1 MKKIT
6 HLIIYSLLLVLAGC
20 EKDTEPKN
28 FAPRLTT
35 GEATDIYRKG
45 ATLSGSIEK
54 AEGII
59 VKEYGFLYSTLQ
71 SMAEYTEVKVS
82 ADGENDFKAKLQ
94 NLEAGKT
101 YYYCS
106 YAYGGYSTARGEVK
120 SFSTVNSSKP
130 VFTDLVIADTD
141 EKSFTVSTSVLD
153 DGGSELFISGFCWKE
168 VDEEGDEPTEKDHVA
183 NVNSTDDF
191 RVRINDLTPGR
202 KYMVRA
208 YAINGNGRGYGN
220 SEFVTTKTTS
230 LPAVSSCTPVDSTAV
245 SVTLSARVLAE
256 GTSEILEKGFCYSS
270 ETKLPTVTNM
280 KRVVAD
286 GGKEIYALI
295 DGLKAE
301 TTYYIRAYALNG
313 QGEGYGDVYEFTTL
327 PSDHVPA
334 VAGVMVGNLTTTTA
348 EVTSSVADNG
358 GTEVTEKGF
367 CYATG
372 DETPTLDDSRKTVST
387 AAGPVISATLG
398 SLSEGTKYRIR
409 AYAINKN
416 GVGYGEM
423 AEFTTVAVTAPTVK
437 TFTASEVTE
446 TRAKLS
452 GAVTDD
458 GNGVVVRKGFCWSAE
473 QPMPT
478 MADLTEQAT
487 GADDNFTLI
496 LEALTPGTH
505 YYFRAYAENASGI
518 VSYGEV
524 LSFTTIP
531 ETQPLAVGSTTL
543 SNITETTVFASAV
556 IGGDGGGRIEEAGFF
571 YSKENAVPSLDNDRA
586 VASVSSDY
594 SISASISGLLD
605 DTHYYIRAYVAND
618 LGFIAYGPVM
628 EFTTEKA
635 IALPAISD
643 ILIADV
649 TPASF
654 KAEAAVT
661 NTGNGVVTEKGYC
674 YVAGEAL
681 PVIGDNPV
689 FSTQDGARIDAVV
702 SGLSANTTYTVRAF
716 ARNEKGV
723 AYSNPVT
730 VTTKK
735 NDPSSGDATFP
746 DIE

>member
-358 GTEVTEKGF
+358 GTEVIEKGF

-372 DETPTLDDSRKTVST
+372 GETADVGDLVRTIIVDSTVTCRMKRSD
-387 AAGPVISATLG
+387 VIDNAN
-398 SLSEGTKYRIR
+398 IR
-409 AYAINKN
+409 PGDVI
-416 GVGYGEM
+416 VGLASYG
-423 AEFTTVAVTAPTVK
+423 
-437 TFTASEVTE
+437 
-446 TRAKLS
+446 
-452 GAVTDD
+452 
-458 GNGVVVRKGFCWSAE
+458 
-473 QPMPT
+473 
-478 MADLTEQAT
+478 QAT
-487 GADDNFTLI
+487 YEKEYNGGMGSNGLTSARHDVFGKYLAEKYPESYDAAVPEELVYSGKLKLI
-496 LEALTPGTH
+496 DSVEDSPIDAGKL
-505 YYFRAYAENASGI
+505 
-518 VSYGEV
+518 V
-524 LSFTTIP
+524 LSPTRTYAP
-531 ETQPLAVGSTTL
+531 V
-543 SNITETTVFASAV
+543 V
-556 IGGDGGGRIEEAGFF
+556 
-571 YSKENAVPSLDNDRA
+571 KK
-586 VASVSSDY
+586 
-594 SISASISGLLD
+594 LLD
-605 DTHYYIRAYVAND
+605 ALRPEIHGMVHCSGGAQTKVLHFVENVRVVKDN
-618 LGFIAYGPVM
+618 LFPVPPLFKTIQEQSGTDWAEM
-628 EFTTEKA
+628 YKVFNMGHRLEVYLSPEHA
-635 IALPAISD
+635 EEVIAISESFG
-643 ILIADV
+643 IPAQIVGRVEACEQTELIIK
-649 TPASF
+649 SEF
-654 KAEAAVT
+654 
-661 NTGNGVVTEKGYC
+661 
-674 YVAGEAL
+674 GE
-681 PVIGDNPV
+681 
-689 FSTQDGARIDAVV
+689 FR
-702 SGLSANTTYTVRAF
+702 Y
-716 ARNEKGV
+716 
-723 AYSNPVT
+723 
-730 VTTKK
+730 
-735 NDPSSGDATFP
+735 
-746 DIE
+746 